1 MKNTTL
7 RELSHQIQN
16 RSVSAKEVAERAL
29 GLARLSDSVFTRI
42 NEGIV
47 EQAEQVDYRISAG
60 GPTGPL
66 AGIPVTLKDLYDV
79 KGEKT
84 LAGSIV
90 LKHKALPA
98 SRDSDVVARLRNA
111 GMLFLGRVNM
121 SEFAFSGMGLN
132 PHYGTPKSV
141 WDRRTGRLAGGSS
154 SGSAVSVAEGI
165 VPVSMGSDTAGSCRI
180 PASFNG
186 IVGVK
191 PSYGRLSL
199 AGVYPL
205 SHSSDTPGPLGMDV
219 DSCFIIDQLLCGQ
232 WNGVSEFPVLEEA
245 PLRSLR
251 LLVPEEGSV
260 LDGLDAAVEKAFEHA
275 LSRLAETGVKIIR
288 KALPV
293 IDDCMDM
300 FMTRAIAGFEA
311 YQQHRG
317 MLMRYGHR
325 YDPFVRK
332 RLMSFRTVS
341 HEEQQSRYAL
351 KARLRGRF
359 EAAVSKEGA
368 DAVLYPT
375 TPCVPPRIPD
385 TLDAE
390 DVGSINLRCLRNTA
404 TVNNFDG
411 CSISLP
417 CHENGQPPAGLMISS
432 GHGTDM
438 LLYRI
443 AAGVERALGR
453 ACRDPGGT
461 GTG

>member
-7 RELSHQIQN
+7 RELSHQIRN
-16 RSVSAKEVAERAL
+16 CSVSAKEIAGQAL

-47 EQAEQVDYRISAG
+47 EQAEQVDYLLSSGKSVA
-60 GPTGPL
+60 PL

-90 LKHKALPA
+90 LKHEALPA
-98 SRDSDVVARLRNA
+98 SEDSDVVAPLRNA

-132 PHYGTPKSV
+132 PHYGTPRSV
-141 WDRRTGRLAGGSS
+141 WDRQAGRLAGGSS
-154 SGSAVSVAEGI
+154 SGSAVSIAEGM
-165 VPVSMGSDTAGSCRI
+165 VPVSMGSDTAGSCRV

-186 IVGVK
+186 VVGVK
-191 PSYGRLSL
+191 PSYGRFSL

-219 DSCFIIDQLLCGQ
+219 DSCFIIDQLLSGQ
-232 WNGVSEFPVLEEA
+232 WNGVSEFPVLEEV
-245 PLRSLR
+245 PLPCLR
-251 LLVPEEGSV
+251 LLVPEGSCV
-260 LDGLDAAVEKAFEHA
+260 LDDLDAAVEKAFDHA
-275 LSRLAETGVKIIR
+275 LSRLAESGVKIVR
-288 KALPV
+288 KPLPV

-311 YQQHRG
+311 YQQHRE
-317 MLMRYGHR
+317 LLVRYGDE
-325 YDPFVRK
+325 YDQFVRK
-332 RLMSFRTVS
+332 RLMSFSSVS

-351 KARLRGRF
+351 KTRLRRLF
-359 EAAVSKEGA
+359 EVAVSKEGV

-375 TPCVPPRIPD
+375 TPCVPPKIPD
-385 TLDAE
+385 TLDTA
-390 DVGSINLRCLRNTA
+390 DIGRINLRCLRNTA

-432 GHGTDM
+432 GHGSDT

-443 AAGVERALGR
+443 AAAVERALGR
-453 ACRDPGGT
+453 AC
-461 GTG
+461 